1 MKEIKTIYL
10 GDSVMAFDSK
20 PFDCANDYNQPNEHE
35 ICRGYP
41 TLLSE
46 RLGLVNIGNYA
57 VGGHGI
63 FDQREIIL
71 KTDFKNAD
79 LVIITVGSNDFS
91 KGTKIGT
98 LPKTTDESYPETF
111 YGAYAQCLD
120 HIFKS
125 NPKVKVVL
133 MTPIHRNTLHRTGN
147 VPINSIDTVIAG
159 NTLYDFA
166 DAVINLGRLYSC
178 PVADMFS
185 NSGLNKINLPEFTFE
200 GVHPTNK
207 GYEFIIDTLISTIKS
222 II

>member
-10 GDSVMAFDSK
+10 GDSVMAFDGK
-20 PFDCANDYNQPNEHE
+20 PFNCANDYNQPNEHE

-41 TLLSE
+41 TLLKE

-63 FDQREIIL
+63 FEQRDIIL
-71 KTDFKNAD
+71 NLDFKDAD
-79 LVIITVGSNDFS
+79 LVIITVASNDFS
-91 KGTKIGT
+91 KGTVIGT
-98 LPKTTDESYPETF
+98 LPKTTDENYPETF
-111 YGAYAQCLD
+111 YGAYAQSLD

-147 VPINSIDTVIAG
+147 VPINSIDSVING
-159 NTLYDFA
+159 NTLYDFSN
-166 DAVINLGRLYSC
+166 AVINLGKLYSC

-185 NSGLNKINLPEFTFE
+185 NSGLNKFTLKEFTFE

-207 GYEFIIDTLISTIKS
+207 GYEFIINPLINTIKS